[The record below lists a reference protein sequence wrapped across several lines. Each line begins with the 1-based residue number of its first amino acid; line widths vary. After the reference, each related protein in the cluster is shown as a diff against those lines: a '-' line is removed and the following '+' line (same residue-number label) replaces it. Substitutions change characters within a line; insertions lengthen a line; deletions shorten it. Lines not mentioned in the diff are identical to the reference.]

1 MCLAALGSC
10 YAVLDPVT
18 RTMADLR
25 HDFAF
30 DPSYGYGLEDL
41 LAVVAPPAPAGFSE
55 FLAGTPREGAR
66 GRPGAR
72 SASLGVFTLW
82 TAGLGSDLWLDRR
95 LSDPRLAAGARAGS
109 DPARLRRRARLR
121 RHRAAGLRP
130 ALPERGLPGALL
142 PRSVPQHTTADL
154 DRPLLARA
162 PRHPPARPLHPRRL
176 RRGPLDGR
184 QRAAAAPR
192 RAPRT
197 DRLHRHQLRRR
208 DRGTGPALGAAHCPR
223 PPQRADLRPPGSADL
238 RPRCSRITERS
249 RAPLLLTRSGV
260 PRVGKLGAGSKGL
273 RSYSSWR
280 KHQRPARTA

>member
-30 DPSYGYGLEDL
+30 DPSYGYDLEDL
-41 LAVVAPPAPAGFSE
+41 LA
-55 FLAGTPREGAR
+55 
-66 GRPGAR
+66 
-72 SASLGVFTLW
+72 
-82 TAGLGSDLWLDRR
+82 
-95 LSDPRLAAGARAGS
+95 
-109 DPARLRRRARLR
+109 
-121 RHRAAGLRP
+121 
-130 ALPERGLPGALL
+130 GALL

-154 DRPLLARA
+154 DRSLLDRSLLARA
-162 PRHPPARPLHPRRL
+162 PRHPPARPLHRGRV

-184 QRAAAAPR
+184 QRPAAAPR

-197 DRLHRHQLRRR
+197 DRLHGRQFWRR

-223 PPQRADLRPPGSADL
+223 PSQRADLRPPGSADL
-238 RPRCSRITERS
+238 RPRCSRITAWS
-249 RAPLLLTRSGV
+249 RAPLLLTRSSV
-260 PRVGKLGAGSKGL
+260 PRVDQLGAGPKGL
-273 RSYSSWR
+273 HSCSSWR